1 VDTST
6 AVTRPMRPGAAVTR
20 RLVRKETRGDLP
32 LLACLAVLVLVLTAL
47 CAWVPAFAGRQEDRA
62 LRQRVDAAQTR
73 APLISLSTTP
83 EVFNT
88 SPPTVDMATLLAA
101 GRTLTE
107 HLGGS
112 AARHL
117 SFTGGGSYDYD
128 PASLLTPRPPG
139 PANAGTQLTVSHLP
153 SARTHLRYV
162 SGHAPADHTPL
173 DTAPQ
178 IGLSQATARA
188 LGVRAG
194 SRLSLAFAKTPG
206 AQTAAPQAELVVSGV
221 YRVTATNDD
230 FWTGRETLDQPSRYP
245 AERSTGTVLAVR
257 GLVGRDAA
265 DLLAGAGVGGPR
277 VTWQL
282 RADLSGAALDRA
294 RALTGPLS
302 HYSADLSAALCQG
315 SDWVTGDISCQVGG
329 QSTQSLLVTDS
340 LTPLLTTFTAQDRQA
355 RALATYAVDAL
366 AAVALATVA
375 VAVRLLLRR
384 RQPHLRLQRARG
396 ASTTR
401 LVLLRCAVA
410 WPVVLIAALLGWATG
425 VALAPTGTSGS
436 PQPLPAVLVT
446 AVVLLTVPLM
456 TWLAVREPRR
466 PGRLRRTRRKTA
478 VGRRVVL
485 ELTVL
490 LATAAGVA
498 ALRSQGPDGILG
510 AVPVLVALTVVL
522 ILLRVY
528 PLALRLV
535 LRRTRR
541 GRGVVG
547 FVGAA
552 RAAHDAPATGLALFV
567 LVLTLG
573 TAVFGGLVQRTVDDG
588 LATGAAWTT
597 GADASATVA
606 GTITPAGTTAVAG
619 TITPAGT
626 TTVAGTVTPASTT
639 AVAGVALPAKS
650 TTTATTTATT
660 TGTPT
665 RIRTALQH
673 LRTLDLA
680 GQADG
685 AVVSQVAVITVDPRQ
700 LAAVAPK
707 SPLVAALLSGLSTPS
722 GTRTGAD
729 VPLPSFLS
737 PDLRARERTGGFTT
751 TVVPQGQPPVNLTLK
766 PVGTLTTEE
775 LRDPLLGPITAQ
787 IPAGTP
793 MLITTATADHLLLQQ
808 ASGST
813 VLLLKGDGPATP
825 SPAALRSAA
834 AKALG
839 PLARIRVRSE
849 TLNSLRADGLTQG
862 LGTVYTTGSILA
874 ALSGLLALAL
884 ELTLT
889 SHERSRTTSFLRTLG
904 LGAKEA
910 GAIHFL
916 QLLPLAVAS
925 AVGGTLLG
933 LLEPRLLAGTLDLR
947 QFTGG
952 PAQPALHTDYS
963 LTLALVAGVTT
974 LILTAAATETI
985 LARRRRLGAV
995 LRLT

>member
-1 VDTST
+1 MDTRET
-6 AVTRPMRPGAAVTR
+6 VTHPVKPGPAVTR
-20 RLVRKETRGDLP
+20 RLIRKETCGDLP
-32 LLACLAVLVLVLTAL
+32 MLVCLAVLVLVLTAL
-47 CAWVPAFAGRQEDRA
+47 CAWAPALAGRQEDRA
-62 LRQRVDAAQTR
+62 LRQRVDAAQAQ

-83 EVFNT
+83 EIFNT

-101 GRTLTE
+101 GRTLTQP
-107 HLGGS
+107 LSGA

-117 SFTGGGSYDYD
+117 SFAGGGSYDYD
-128 PASLLTPRPPG
+128 PASLLSPRPPG
-139 PANAGTQLTVSHLP
+139 PASASTQLTVSYLP

-162 SGHAPADHTPL
+162 SGRAPADHTPL
-173 DTAPQ
+173 VTAPQ
-178 IGLSQATARA
+178 IGLSQATAQA
-188 LGVRAG
+188 LGVRTG
-194 SRLSLAFAKTPG
+194 SRLKLEFAKTPG
-206 AQTAAPQAELVVSGV
+206 AQTAAPHAELVVSGV
-221 YRVTATNDD
+221 YRTSATTDG

-302 HYSADLSAALCQG
+302 HYNADLSAALCQG

-366 AAVALATVA
+366 AAVTLATVA

-396 ASTTR
+396 ASTAR

-410 WPVVLIAALLGWATG
+410 WPVVLLAALLGWATG
-425 VALAPTGTSGS
+425 RALAPTGTSGS
-436 PQPLPAVLVT
+436 PQPLPAALVT

-466 PGRLRRTRRKTA
+466 PGRLRRTRRGTA

-490 LATAAGVA
+490 LATAAGVL

-510 AVPVLVALTVVL
+510 AVPVLVALAVVL

-528 PLALRLV
+528 PLVLRLV
-535 LRRTRR
+535 LRQTRR

-588 LATGAAWTT
+588 LTTGAAWTT

-606 GTITPAGTTAVAG
+606 GIVTPAGSVEGGGGAA
-619 TITPAGT
+619 
-626 TTVAGTVTPASTT
+626 
-639 AVAGVALPAKS
+639 
-650 TTTATTTATT
+650 
-660 TGTPT
+660 TPT
-665 RIRTALQH
+665 EIRTALQH

-680 GQADG
+680 GQTDG
-685 AVVSQVAVITVDPRQ
+685 AAIPQVAVITVDPRQ
-700 LAAVAPK
+700 LAAIAPK
-707 SPLVAALLSGLSTPS
+707 SPLAAALRSGLTTPP
-722 GTRTGAD
+722 GTRTSAST
-729 VPLPSFLS
+729 PLPSFLS
-737 PDLRARERTGGFTT
+737 PGLRASERTGGFTT
-751 TVVPQGQPPVNLTLK
+751 TIVTQGQPPVNLTLE
-766 PVGTLTTEE
+766 PVGALTTAE

-793 MLITTATADHLLLQQ
+793 MLITTAAADHLLPQQ

-813 VLLLKGDGPATP
+813 VLLLKGSGPT
-825 SPAALRSAA
+825 ALRAAA

-839 PLARIRVRSE
+839 PLAQIRVRSE
-849 TLNSLRADGLTQG
+849 TLRTLRADGLTQG
-862 LGTVYTTGSILA
+862 LGTIYTTGSILA

-889 SHERSRTTSFLRTLG
+889 SHERGRTTSFLRTLG
-904 LGAKEA
+904 LGGKEA

-963 LTLALVAGVTT
+963 LTLALVAGVTA
-974 LILTAAATETI
+974 LILAAAATETV

>member
-1 VDTST
+1 MDTDA
-6 AVTRPMRPGAAVTR
+6 AVTRPVRPGAAVTR
-20 RLVRKETRGDLP
+20 RLIRKESRGDLP
-32 LLACLAVLVLVLTAL
+32 MLACLAVLVLVLTAL
-47 CAWVPAFAGRQEDRA
+47 CAWAPALAGRQEDRA
-62 LRQRVDAAQTR
+62 LRQRVDAAQGQ

-83 EVFNT
+83 AVFNT
-88 SPPTVDMATLLAA
+88 SPPSVDMAALLAA
-101 GRTLTE
+101 GRTLT
-107 HLGGS
+107 HPLSGA

-128 PASLLTPRPPG
+128 PASLLSPRPPG
-139 PANAGTQLTVSHLP
+139 PASTSTQLTVSYLP
-153 SARTHLRYV
+153 SARAHLRYV
-162 SGHAPADHTPL
+162 SGRAPADHTPL
-173 DTAPQ
+173 TTAPQ

-188 LGVRAG
+188 LGVRTG
-194 SRLSLAFAKTPG
+194 SRLSVEFPKTPG
-206 AQTAAPQAELVVSGV
+206 AQNTAPDAELVVSGV
-221 YRVTATNDD
+221 YRTEAATDG
-230 FWTGRETLDQPSRYP
+230 FWTGRETLDQPSRYQ
-245 AERSTGTVLAVR
+245 AERSAGTVLAVR

-302 HYSADLSAALCQG
+302 HFGADLSAALCQG
-315 SDWVTGDISCQVGG
+315 SDWVTGDIACQVGD

-340 LTPLLTTFTAQDRQA
+340 LTPLLTTFTAQDQQA

-396 ASTTR
+396 ASTAR

-410 WPVVLIAALLGWATG
+410 WPVVLIAALLGWAG
-425 VALAPTGTSGS
+425 GAYLAPTGTSGS
-436 PQPLPAVLVT
+436 PQPLPAALTT

-466 PGRLRRTRRKTA
+466 PGRLRRTRRRTA
-478 VGRRVVL
+478 VGRRLVL

-510 AVPVLVALTVVL
+510 AVPVLVALAVVL

-528 PLALRLV
+528 PLVLRLV
-535 LRRTRR
+535 LRQTRR

-588 LATGAAWTT
+588 LTTGAAWST

-606 GTITPAGTTAVAG
+606 GTVAPGGTTAVA
-619 TITPAGT
+619 P
-626 TTVAGTVTPASTT
+626 
-639 AVAGVALPAKS
+639 
-650 TTTATTTATT
+650 
-660 TGTPT
+660 TG
-665 RIRTALQH
+665 IRTALQH

-700 LAAVAPK
+700 LAVIAPK
-707 SPLVAALLSGLSTPS
+707 SPLADALLTGLATTPP
-722 GTRTGAD
+722 GTRLDAS

-737 PDLRARERTGGFTT
+737 PGLRARERTGGFTT
-751 TVVPQGQPPVNLTLK
+751 TVVTQGQPPVNLTLK
-766 PVGTLTTEE
+766 PVGTLTDAE
-775 LRDPLLGPITAQ
+775 LRDPLLGPVTAQ
-787 IPAGTP
+787 LPEGTP
-793 MLITTATADHLLLQQ
+793 MLITTATADHLLSAQ

-813 VLLLKGDGPATP
+813 VLLLKGDGKSDGESGA
-825 SPAALRSAA
+825 SPTALRSAA

-839 PLARIRVRSE
+839 PLARIRVRAE
-849 TLNSLRADGLTQG
+849 TLGALRADGLTQG
-862 LGTVYTTGSILA
+862 LGTLYTTGSILA

-904 LGAKEA
+904 LGGREA

-963 LTLALVAGVTT
+963 LTVALVAGATA
-974 LILTAAATETI
+974 LILAAAATETV

>member
-1 VDTST
+1 MTQSAGT
-6 AVTRPMRPGAAVTR
+6 RPELTRPMRRAAAVTR
-20 RLVRKETRGDLP
+20 RLIRKETRGDLP
-32 LLACLAVLVLVLTAL
+32 MLVCLAVLVLVLTAL
-47 CAWVPAFAGRQEDRA
+47 CAWAPALAGRQEDRA
-62 LRQRVDAAQTR
+62 LRQRVAAAQAQ

-83 EVFNT
+83 EIFNT

-101 GRTLTE
+101 GRTLT
-107 HLGGS
+107 HPLSGG

-128 PASLLTPRPPG
+128 PASLLSPRPPG
-139 PANAGTQLTVSHLP
+139 PANTSTQLTVSYLP
-153 SARTHLRYV
+153 SARPHLRYV
-162 SGHAPADHTPL
+162 SGRAPADHTPL
-173 DTAPQ
+173 ATAPQ
-178 IGLSQATARA
+178 IGLSQATAQA
-188 LGVRAG
+188 LGVRTG
-194 SRLSLAFAKTPG
+194 SRLSLEFAKTPG
-206 AQTAAPQAELVVSGV
+206 AQTSAPQAELVVSGV
-221 YRVTATNDD
+221 YRTTATTDD

-340 LTPLLTTFTAQDRQA
+340 LTPLLTTFTAQDQQA

-366 AAVALATVA
+366 AAVTLATVV

-384 RQPHLRLQRARG
+384 RRPHLRLQRARG
-396 ASTTR
+396 ASTAR

-410 WPVVLIAALLGWATG
+410 WPVVLVAALLGWATG
-425 VALAPTGTSGS
+425 GALAPTGTSGS
-436 PQPLPAVLVT
+436 PQPLSAALVT

-466 PGRLRRTRRKTA
+466 PGRLRRTRRRTA

-490 LATAAGVA
+490 LATAAGVL

-510 AVPVLVALTVVL
+510 AVPVLVALAVVL

-528 PLALRLV
+528 PLVLRLV
-535 LRRTRR
+535 LRQTRR

-588 LATGAAWTT
+588 LATGAAWST

-606 GTITPAGTTAVAG
+606 GTV
-619 TITPAGT
+619 TPAGT
-626 TTVAGTVTPASTT
+626 TTVAGT
-639 AVAGVALPAKS
+639 
-650 TTTATTTATT
+650 
-660 TGTPT
+660 
-665 RIRTALQH
+665 ALQR

-680 GQADG
+680 GQTDG

-700 LAAVAPK
+700 LTALAPK
-707 SPLVAALLSGLSTPS
+707 SPLAAALRSGLTAPP
-722 GTRTGAD
+722 GTRTGAST
-729 VPLPSFLS
+729 PLPSFLS
-737 PDLRARERTGGFTT
+737 PGLRASERTGGFTT
-751 TVVPQGQPPVNLTLK
+751 TIVAQGKPPVNLTLK
-766 PVGTLTTEE
+766 PVGTLTPAE

-787 IPAGTP
+787 IPAGTL
-793 MLITTATADHLLLQQ
+793 MLITTAAAEHLLPQQ

-813 VLLLKGDGPATP
+813 VLLLKSEGKGDGSAAP
-825 SPAALRSAA
+825 SPTALRSAA

-839 PLARIRVRSE
+839 PLAQIRVRSE
-849 TLNSLRADGLTQG
+849 TLSALRADGLTQG
-862 LGTVYTTGSILA
+862 LGTIYTTSSILA

-904 LGAKEA
+904 LGGKEA

-963 LTLALVAGVTT
+963 LTLALVAGVTA
-974 LILTAAATETI
+974 LILAAAATETV

>member
-1 VDTST
+1 MDTRET
-6 AVTRPMRPGAAVTR
+6 VTRPVKPGPAVTR
-20 RLVRKETRGDLP
+20 RLIRKETRGDLP
-32 LLACLAVLVLVLTAL
+32 MLVCLAVLVLVLTAL
-47 CAWVPAFAGRQEDRA
+47 CAWAPALAGRQEDRA
-62 LRQRVDAAQTR
+62 LRQRVDASQAQ

-83 EVFNT
+83 EIFNT
-88 SPPTVDMATLLAA
+88 SPPAVDMATLLAA
-101 GRTLTE
+101 GRTLT
-107 HLGGS
+107 HQLSGG

-128 PASLLTPRPPG
+128 PASLLSPRPPG
-139 PANAGTQLTVSHLP
+139 PAGTSTQLTVSYLP
-153 SARTHLRYV
+153 SARPHLRYV
-162 SGHAPADHTPL
+162 SGRAPADHTPL
-173 DTAPQ
+173 TTAPQ
-178 IGLSQATARA
+178 IGLSQATAEA
-188 LGVRAG
+188 LGVRTG
-194 SRLSLAFAKTPG
+194 SRLSLEFAKTPG
-206 AQTAAPQAELVVSGV
+206 AQTSAPQAQLVVSGV
-221 YRVTATNDD
+221 YRTTTATDD

-302 HYSADLSAALCQG
+302 HYGADLSADLCQG
-315 SDWVTGDISCQVGG
+315 SDWVTGDISCQIGS

-396 ASTTR
+396 ASTAR

-425 VALAPTGTSGS
+425 RALAPTGTSGS
-436 PQPLPAVLVT
+436 PQPLPAALVT

-466 PGRLRRTRRKTA
+466 PGRLRRTRRRTA
-478 VGRRVVL
+478 IGRRVVL

-490 LATAAGVA
+490 LATAAGVL

-510 AVPVLVALTVVL
+510 AVPVLVALAVVL

-528 PLALRLV
+528 PLVLRLV
-535 LRRTRR
+535 LRQTRR

-606 GTITPAGTTAVAG
+606 GIVTPAGTAEGGGGAVTPAGTGAVAG
-619 TITPAGT
+619 TAAPSAGSTPA
-626 TTVAGTVTPASTT
+626 APEA
-639 AVAGVALPAKS
+639 
-650 TTTATTTATT
+650 
-660 TGTPT
+660 GTPT
-665 RIRTALQH
+665 EIRTALQH

-680 GQADG
+680 GQTDG
-685 AVVSQVAVITVDPRQ
+685 AVVSQVAVITVDPGQ
-700 LAAVAPK
+700 LATLAPK
-707 SPLVAALLSGLSTPS
+707 SPLAAALRSGLTTPP
-722 GTRTGAD
+722 GTRTGAST
-729 VPLPSFLS
+729 PLPSFLS
-737 PDLRARERTGGFTT
+737 PGLRASEHTGGFTT
-751 TVVPQGQPPVNLTLK
+751 TIVTQGQPPVNLTLE
-766 PVGTLTTEE
+766 PVGTLTPAE
-775 LRDPLLGPITAQ
+775 LRDPLLGPVTAR
-787 IPAGTP
+787 IPAGAP
-793 MLITTATADHLLLQQ
+793 MLITTAAAEHLLPQQ

-813 VLLLKGDGPATP
+813 VLLLKGSGPT
-825 SPAALRSAA
+825 ALRSAA
-834 AKALG
+834 ARALG
-839 PLARIRVRSE
+839 PLAQISVRSE
-849 TLNSLRADGLTQG
+849 TLSTLRADGLTQG
-862 LGTVYTTGSILA
+862 LGTIYTTSSVLA

-904 LGAKEA
+904 LGGKEA

-963 LTLALVAGVTT
+963 LTLALVAGVTA
-974 LILTAAATETI
+974 LILAAAATETV

>member
-1 VDTST
+1 MDTDA
-6 AVTRPMRPGAAVTR
+6 AVARPVQQGPAVTR
-20 RLVRKETRGDLP
+20 RLIRKETRGDLP
-32 LLACLAVLVLVLTAL
+32 MLVCLAVLVLVLTAL
-47 CAWVPAFAGRQEDRA
+47 CAWAPALAGRQEDRA
-62 LRQRVDAAQTR
+62 LRQRVAAAQAQ

-83 EVFNT
+83 EIFNT
-88 SPPTVDMATLLAA
+88 SPPTVDMAVLLAA
-101 GRTLTE
+101 GRTLT
-107 HLGGS
+107 HPLSGA

-128 PASLLTPRPPG
+128 PASLLSPRPPG
-139 PANAGTQLTVSHLP
+139 PANTSAQLTASYLP

-173 DTAPQ
+173 ATTPQ
-178 IGLSQATARA
+178 IALSQATARA
-188 LGVRAG
+188 LGVRTG
-194 SRLSLAFAKTPG
+194 SRLRLEFAKTPG
-206 AQTAAPQAELVVSGV
+206 AQNSAPQAELVVSGV
-221 YRVTATNDD
+221 YRTTASTDD
-230 FWTGRETLDQPSRYP
+230 FWTGRENLDQPSRYP

-302 HYSADLSAALCQG
+302 HFSADLSAALCQG

-366 AAVALATVA
+366 AGVALATVA

-384 RQPHLRLQRARG
+384 RRPHLRLQRARG
-396 ASTTR
+396 ASTAR

-410 WPVVLIAALLGWATG
+410 WPVVVVAALLGWATG
-425 VALAPTGTSGS
+425 RTLAPTGTSGS
-436 PQPLPAVLVT
+436 PQPLPAALVT

-466 PGRLRRTRRKTA
+466 PGRLRRTRRRTA

-490 LATAAGVA
+490 LATAAGVT

-510 AVPVLVALTVVL
+510 AVPVLVALSVVL

-528 PLALRLV
+528 PLVLRLV
-535 LRRTRR
+535 LRQSRR

-567 LVLTLG
+567 LVLTLS

-588 LATGAAWTT
+588 LSTGAAWTT

-606 GTITPAGTTAVAG
+606 GTVTPAGTAGGAGGAVTPPATKAVA
-619 TITPAGT
+619 PA
-626 TTVAGTVTPASTT
+626 
-639 AVAGVALPAKS
+639 
-650 TTTATTTATT
+650 
-660 TGTPT
+660 TGAPT
-665 RIRTALQH
+665 GIRTALQH

-680 GQADG
+680 GQTDG
-685 AVVSQVAVITVDPRQ
+685 AVISQVAVITVDPRQ
-700 LAAVAPK
+700 LTAISPK
-707 SPLVAALLSGLSTPS
+707 SPLAAALLSGLATPP
-722 GTRTGAD
+722 GTRTSAST
-729 VPLPSFLS
+729 PLPSFLS
-737 PDLRARERTGGFTT
+737 PGLRASEHTGGFTT
-751 TVVPQGQPPVNLTLK
+751 TVVTQGKPPVNLTLK
-766 PVGTLTTEE
+766 PVGTLTTAE
-775 LRDPLLGPITAQ
+775 LRDPLLGPITAR

-793 MLITTATADHLLLQQ
+793 LLITTASAEHLLPQQ

-813 VLLLKGDGPATP
+813 VLLLKGNGPAAP

-834 AKALG
+834 ARALG
-839 PLARIRVRSE
+839 PLARIGVRTEALS
-849 TLNSLRADGLTQG
+849 TLRADGLTQG
-862 LGTVYTTGSILA
+862 LGTVYTTSSILA

-904 LGAKEA
+904 LGGKEA

-916 QLLPLAVAS
+916 QLLPLALAS

-963 LTLALVAGVTT
+963 LTLALVAGVTA
-974 LILTAAATETI
+974 LILAAAATETV

>member
-1 VDTST
+1 MDTPET
-6 AVTRPMRPGAAVTR
+6 VARPARPGPAVTR
-20 RLVRKETRGDLP
+20 RLIRKETCGDLP
-32 LLACLAVLVLVLTAL
+32 MLACLAVLVLVLTAL
-47 CAWVPAFAGRQEDRA
+47 CAWAPALAGRQEDRA
-62 LRQRVDAAQTR
+62 LRQRVDAAQAQ

-83 EVFNT
+83 EIFNT
-88 SPPTVDMATLLAA
+88 SPPAVDMATLLAA
-101 GRTLTE
+101 SRTLTRP
-107 HLGGS
+107 LSGG

-139 PANAGTQLTVSHLP
+139 PASTSTQLTVSYLP

-162 SGHAPADHTPL
+162 SGRAPADHTPL
-173 DTAPQ
+173 ATAPQ

-188 LGVRAG
+188 LGVRTG
-194 SRLSLAFAKTPG
+194 SRLNLEFAKTPG
-206 AQTAAPQAELVVSGV
+206 AQNAAPHAELLVTGI
-221 YRVTATNDD
+221 YRTTATTDG

-302 HYSADLSAALCQG
+302 HYGADLSAALCQG

-329 QSTQSLLVTDS
+329 QATQSLLVTDS
-340 LTPLLTTFTAQDRQA
+340 LTPLLTTFTAQDQQA
-355 RALATYAVDAL
+355 RALATYAIDAL

-375 VAVRLLLRR
+375 VAVRLLLGR

-396 ASTTR
+396 ASAAR

-410 WPVVLIAALLGWATG
+410 WPVVLLAALLGWATG
-425 VALAPTGTSGS
+425 RALAPIGTSGS
-436 PQPLPAVLVT
+436 PQPLPAALVT

-466 PGRLRRTRRKTA
+466 PGRLRRTRRRTA

-490 LATAAGVA
+490 LATAAGVL

-510 AVPVLVALTVVL
+510 AVPVLVALAVVL

-528 PLALRLV
+528 PFVLRLV

-541 GRGVVG
+541 GRGAVG

-588 LATGAAWTT
+588 LVTGAAWTT

-606 GTITPAGTTAVAG
+606 GIVTPAGG
-619 TITPAGT
+619 TG
-626 TTVAGTVTPASTT
+626 GTVTPAEIHT
-639 AVAGVALPAKS
+639 AV
-650 TTTATTTATT
+650 
-660 TGTPT
+660 
-665 RIRTALQH
+665 QH

-680 GQADG
+680 GQTDG
-685 AVVSQVAVITVDPRQ
+685 AAIPQVAVITVDPRQ
-700 LAAVAPK
+700 LAAIAPK
-707 SPLVAALLSGLSTPS
+707 SPLAAALLPGLTTPQ
-722 GTRTGAD
+722 GTRTGAST
-729 VPLPSFLS
+729 PLPSFLS
-737 PDLRARERTGGFTT
+737 PGLRASERTGGFTT
-751 TVVPQGQPPVNLTLK
+751 TIVTQGQPPVNLTLK
-766 PVGTLTTEE
+766 PVGTLTTAE

-787 IPAGTP
+787 LPAGTP
-793 MLITTATADHLLLQQ
+793 MLITTATADHLLPQQ

-813 VLLLKGDGPATP
+813 VLLLKGDGSTSP
-825 SPAALRSAA
+825 SPTALRSAA

-839 PLARIRVRSE
+839 PLAQIRVRSE
-849 TLNSLRADGLTQG
+849 TLNTLRADGLTQG
-862 LGTVYTTGSILA
+862 LGTIYTTSSILA

-904 LGAKEA
+904 LGGREA

-952 PAQPALHTDYS
+952 PAQPTLHTDYS

-974 LILTAAATETI
+974 LILTAAATETV

-995 LRLT
+995 LRLP

>member
-1 VDTST
+1 MD
-6 AVTRPMRPGAAVTR
+6 RPETVARPARPGPAVTR
-20 RLVRKETRGDLP
+20 RLIRKETRGDLP
-32 LLACLAVLVLVLTAL
+32 MLACLAVLVLVLTAL
-47 CAWVPAFAGRQEDRA
+47 CAWAPALAGRQEDRA
-62 LRQRVDAAQTR
+62 LRQRVDAAQAQ

-83 EVFNT
+83 EIFNT
-88 SPPTVDMATLLAA
+88 SPPAVDMATLLAA
-101 GRTLTE
+101 GRTLTRP
-107 HLGGS
+107 LSGG

-139 PANAGTQLTVSHLP
+139 PASTSAQLTVSYLP

-162 SGHAPADHTPL
+162 SGRAPADHTPL
-173 DTAPQ
+173 TTTPQ
-178 IGLSQATARA
+178 IGLSQATAQA
-188 LGVRAG
+188 LGVRTG
-194 SRLSLAFAKTPG
+194 SRLSLEFAKTPG
-206 AQTAAPQAELVVSGV
+206 AQNAPPHAELLVTGI
-221 YRVTATNDD
+221 YRTTATTDG

-302 HYSADLSAALCQG
+302 HYGADLSAALCQG

-329 QSTQSLLVTDS
+329 QATQSLLVTDS
-340 LTPLLTTFTAQDRQA
+340 LTPLLTTFTSQDQQA

-396 ASTTR
+396 ASTAR

-410 WPVVLIAALLGWATG
+410 WPVVLLAALLGWATG
-425 VALAPTGTSGS
+425 QALAPTGTSGS
-436 PQPLPAVLVT
+436 PQPLPAALVT

-466 PGRLRRTRRKTA
+466 PGRLRRTRRRTT

-490 LATAAGVA
+490 LATAAGVL

-510 AVPVLVALTVVL
+510 AVPVLVALAVVL

-528 PLALRLV
+528 PFVLRLV

-541 GRGVVG
+541 GRGAVG

-588 LATGAAWTT
+588 LAAGAAWTT

-606 GTITPAGTTAVAG
+606 GIVTPAGG
-619 TITPAGT
+619 TD
-626 TTVAGTVTPASTT
+626 GTVTPAE
-639 AVAGVALPAKS
+639 
-650 TTTATTTATT
+650 
-660 TGTPT
+660 
-665 RIRTALQH
+665 IRTAVQR

-680 GQADG
+680 GQTDG
-685 AVVSQVAVITVDPRQ
+685 AAIPQVAVITVDPRQ
-700 LAAVAPK
+700 LAAIAPK
-707 SPLVAALLSGLSTPS
+707 SPLAAALLPGLTTPQ
-722 GTRTGAD
+722 GTRTGAST
-729 VPLPSFLS
+729 PLPSFLS
-737 PDLRARERTGGFTT
+737 PGLRASERTGGFTT
-751 TVVPQGQPPVNLTLK
+751 TIVPQGQPPVNLTLK
-766 PVGTLTTEE
+766 PVGTLTTAQ

-787 IPAGTP
+787 LPAGTP
-793 MLITTATADHLLLQQ
+793 MLITTATADHLLPQQ
-808 ASGST
+808 APGRT
-813 VLLLKGDGPATP
+813 VLLLKGDGSTSP
-825 SPAALRSAA
+825 SPTALRSAA

-839 PLARIRVRSE
+839 PLAQIRIRSE
-849 TLNSLRADGLTQG
+849 TLRTLRADGLTQG
-862 LGTVYTTGSILA
+862 LGAIYATSSILA

-904 LGAKEA
+904 LGGREA

-952 PAQPALHTDYS
+952 PAQPTLHTDYS

-974 LILTAAATETI
+974 LILTAAATETV

-995 LRLT
+995 LRLP

>member
-1 VDTST
+1 
-6 AVTRPMRPGAAVTR
+6 
-20 RLVRKETRGDLP
+20 
-32 LLACLAVLVLVLTAL
+32 
-47 CAWVPAFAGRQEDRA
+47 
-62 LRQRVDAAQTR
+62 
-73 APLISLSTTP
+73 
-83 EVFNT
+83 
-88 SPPTVDMATLLAA
+88 
-101 GRTLTE
+101 
-107 HLGGS
+107 
-112 AARHL
+112 
-117 SFTGGGSYDYD
+117 
-128 PASLLTPRPPG
+128 
-139 PANAGTQLTVSHLP
+139 
-153 SARTHLRYV
+153 
-162 SGHAPADHTPL
+162 
-173 DTAPQ
+173 
-178 IGLSQATARA
+178 
-188 LGVRAG
+188 
-194 SRLSLAFAKTPG
+194 
-206 AQTAAPQAELVVSGV
+206 
-221 YRVTATNDD
+221 
-230 FWTGRETLDQPSRYP
+230 
-245 AERSTGTVLAVR
+245 
-257 GLVGRDAA
+257 
-265 DLLAGAGVGGPR
+265 
-277 VTWQL
+277 
-282 RADLSGAALDRA
+282 
-294 RALTGPLS
+294 
-302 HYSADLSAALCQG
+302 
-315 SDWVTGDISCQVGG
+315 
-329 QSTQSLLVTDS
+329 VTDS
-340 LTPLLTTFTAQDRQA
+340 LTPLLTAFTAQDQQA

-396 ASTTR
+396 ASTAR

-410 WPVVLIAALLGWATG
+410 WPVVLIAALLGWAG
-425 VALAPTGTSGS
+425 GASLAPTGTSGS
-436 PQPLPAVLVT
+436 PQPLPAALTT

-466 PGRLRRTRRKTA
+466 PGRLRRTRRRTA
-478 VGRRVVL
+478 VGRRLVL

-510 AVPVLVALTVVL
+510 AVPVLVALAVVL
-522 ILLRVY
+522 LLLRVY
-528 PLALRLV
+528 PLVLRLV
-535 LRRTRR
+535 LRQTRR

-588 LATGAAWTT
+588 LTTGAAWST

-606 GTITPAGTTAVAG
+606 GTVAPAGTTAVA
-619 TITPAGT
+619 P
-626 TTVAGTVTPASTT
+626 
-639 AVAGVALPAKS
+639 
-650 TTTATTTATT
+650 
-660 TGTPT
+660 TG
-665 RIRTALQH
+665 IRTALQH

-700 LAAVAPK
+700 LAAIAPK
-707 SPLVAALLSGLSTPS
+707 SPLADALLSGLATPP
-722 GTRTGAD
+722 GTRLDASA
-729 VPLPSFLS
+729 PLPSFLS
-737 PDLRARERTGGFTT
+737 PGLRARERTGGFTT
-751 TVVPQGQPPVNLTLK
+751 TVVTQGQPPVNLTLK
-766 PVGTLTTEE
+766 PVGTLTDAE
-775 LRDPLLGPITAQ
+775 LRDPLLGPVTAQ
-787 IPAGTP
+787 LPEGTP
-793 MLITTATADHLLLQQ
+793 MLITTATADHLLSAQ

-813 VLLLKGDGPATP
+813 VLLLKGDGKNNGA
-825 SPAALRSAA
+825 SPTALRSAA

-839 PLARIRVRSE
+839 PLARIRVRAE
-849 TLNSLRADGLTQG
+849 TLSALRADGLTQG
-862 LGTVYTTGSILA
+862 LGTLYTTSSILA

-904 LGAKEA
+904 LGGREA

-963 LTLALVAGVTT
+963 LTLALVAGVTA
-974 LILTAAATETI
+974 LILAAAATETV
-985 LARRRRLGAV
+985 LARKRRLGAV

>member
-1 VDTST
+1 MSDTRERT
-6 AVTRPMRPGAAVTR
+6 VTRPVRPGAAVTR
-20 RLVRKETRGDLP
+20 RLIRKETRGDLP

-47 CAWVPAFAGRQEDRA
+47 CAWAPALAGRQEDRA
-62 LRQRVDAAQTR
+62 LRQRVDAAQAQ

-83 EVFNT
+83 EIFNT
-88 SPPTVDMATLLAA
+88 SPPAVDMAGLLAA
-101 GRTLTE
+101 GRTLTA
-107 HLGGS
+107 HLSGS

-128 PASLLTPRPPG
+128 PASLLSPRPPG
-139 PANAGTQLTVSHLP
+139 PANTSAQLTASYLP
-153 SARTHLRYV
+153 SARPHLRYV
-162 SGHAPADHTPL
+162 SGRAPADHTPL
-173 DTAPQ
+173 ATAPQ
-178 IGLSQATARA
+178 IGLSQATAQA
-188 LGVRAG
+188 LGVRTG
-194 SRLSLAFAKTPG
+194 SRLSLEFAKTPG
-206 AQTAAPQAELVVSGV
+206 AQNAAPQAELTVSGV
-221 YRVTATNDD
+221 YRTTAAADD

-245 AERSTGTVLAVR
+245 AEHSTGTVLAVR

-265 DLLAGAGVGGPR
+265 DLLAGVGVGGPR

-302 HYSADLSAALCQG
+302 HYGADLSAALCQG

-329 QSTQSLLVTDS
+329 QSTQSLLVTDA
-340 LTPLLTTFTAQDRQA
+340 LTPLLTTFTAQDQQA

-396 ASTTR
+396 ASTAR

-410 WPVVLIAALLGWATG
+410 WPVVLIAAVLGWATG
-425 VALAPTGTSGS
+425 RALAPTGTSGS
-436 PQPLPAVLVT
+436 PQPLPAALVT

-490 LATAAGVA
+490 LATAAGVV
-498 ALRSQGPDGILG
+498 ALRSQGPDGVLG
-510 AVPVLVALTVVL
+510 AVPVLVALSVVL

-528 PLALRLV
+528 PLVLRLV
-535 LRRTRR
+535 LRQTRR
-541 GRGVVG
+541 GRGAVG

-606 GTITPAGTTAVAG
+606 GT
-619 TITPAGT
+619 
-626 TTVAGTVTPASTT
+626 VTPSA
-639 AVAGVALPAKS
+639 A
-650 TTTATTTATT
+650 TATAAPGA
-660 TGTPT
+660 GTPT
-665 RIRTALQH
+665 GIRTALQH
-673 LRTLDLA
+673 LRTVDLA
-680 GQADG
+680 GQTDG
-685 AVVSQVAVITVDPRQ
+685 AVISQVAVITVDPRQ
-700 LAAVAPK
+700 LAAMAPK
-707 SPLVAALLSGLSTPS
+707 SPLAAALLSRLTTPP
-722 GTRTGAD
+722 GTRTGAN

-751 TVVPQGQPPVNLTLK
+751 TIVNQGQPPVNLTLK
-766 PVGTLTTEE
+766 PVGTLTTAE

-787 IPAGTP
+787 IRAGTP
-793 MLITTATADHLLLQQ
+793 MLITTTTADNLLPQQ
-808 ASGST
+808 PSGST
-813 VLLLKGDGPATP
+813 VLLLKGDGPV
-825 SPAALRSAA
+825 ALRSAA

-849 TLNSLRADGLTQG
+849 ALNSLRADGLTQG
-862 LGTVYTTGSILA
+862 LGTIYTTSSILA

-889 SHERSRTTSFLRTLG
+889 SHERGRTTSFLRTLG
-904 LGAKEA
+904 LGGREA

-952 PAQPALHTDYS
+952 PAQPALRTDYS
-963 LTLALVAGVTT
+963 LTLALVAGVTA
-974 LILTAAATETI
+974 LILAAAATETV

-995 LRLT
+995 LRLP